1 MIACPFS
8 NPAMSTSTDPSA
20 LSGPPAVSALARLP
34 HDWQGWVRL
43 NVSRGCS
50 RESMLA
56 VLQGGGFAAGLA
68 GDAIDEAVLHPPAA
82 VAVTSPAPPPPF
94 TRPAPFVGA
103 NLLPCHGQAVR
114 VVMALDQPQ
123 LVVYEN
129 LLSDAECMLL
139 IELAEGRMA
148 PSTVVD
154 DEGGHARPDSHRTST
169 GASFQRGEFAALV
182 VVEERIAELLAWPAA
197 HGEGLQVLRYT
208 EGGEYSAHFDYFDPD
223 KAGSASHLAQG
234 GQRVGTLLLYLCDVA
249 AGGGTRFPTLGLEL
263 RPQRGSGVFFANVD
277 AHGRVEPASL
287 HAGVPV
293 REGVKYIAT
302 KWLRQRVHAAAP
314 P

>member
-1 MIACPFS
+1 M
-8 NPAMSTSTDPSA
+8 
-20 LSGPPAVSALARLP
+20 SALARLP
-34 HDWQGWVRL
+34 NDWQGWVRL

-50 RESMLA
+50 RASMLA
-56 VLQGGGFAAGLA
+56 VLESNGFAAVLA
-68 GDAIDEAVLHPPAA
+68 GDAIDEAVLHPRA
-82 VAVTSPAPPPPF
+82 VVGVTSPAPPPKFERPVPF
-94 TRPAPFVGA
+94 ADGNAVA
-103 NLLPCHGQAVR
+103 CQGQVVR

-129 LLSDAECMLL
+129 LLSDAECTLL
-139 IELAEGRMA
+139 VELAEGRMA

-154 DEGGHARPDSHRTST
+154 DERGHARTDSHRTST
-169 GASFQRGEFAALV
+169 GASFERGEFAALAV
-182 VVEERIAELLAWPAA
+182 IEDRIAELLSWPAT

-208 EGGEYSAHFDYFDPD
+208 AGGEYSAHFDYFDPD
-223 KAGSASHLAQG
+223 KAGSAAHLAQG

-277 AHGRVEPASL
+277 ALGRVEPASL
-287 HAGVPV
+287 HAGVAV

-302 KWLRQRVHAAAP
+302 KWLRQRVYAAAP
-314 P
+314 PTP